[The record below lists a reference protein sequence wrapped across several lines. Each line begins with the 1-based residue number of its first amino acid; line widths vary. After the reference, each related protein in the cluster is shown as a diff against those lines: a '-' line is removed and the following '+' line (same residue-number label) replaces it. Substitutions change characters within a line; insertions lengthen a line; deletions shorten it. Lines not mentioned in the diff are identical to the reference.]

1 MIDFCEGVIELKP
14 GKKVTAVWAHTPFG
28 IMAVFND
35 EPDELHVIE
44 PDQIV
49 GSALVTTVDL
59 PGLDRAGSEVIV
71 GNILK
76 GGYLRKPNIE
86 DKGEAVLFILVNEA
100 IHKLEALSDKGI
112 PD

>member
-1 MIDFCEGVIELKP
+1 MVDFCEGVIELIP

-28 IMAVFND
+28 IMAVSND

-44 PDQIV
+44 PNQILE
-49 GSALVTTVDL
+49 STIVTTVDL
-59 PGLDRAGSEVIV
+59 PGLDRDGSEVIV

-76 GGYLRKPNIE
+76 RGYLRKPHVK

-100 IHKLEALSDKGI
+100 IHQLDAESDKGS